1 MNIHVRNLDYDIKE
15 DDLKDIFFKFGEI
28 SSIKIIKNRVAGQP
42 KCSAFVEMPNSP
54 EAEKAIQ
61 ALNESELKGR
71 NIKVRQ
77 SKQRDDKPQQKFSL
91 NRPQGRFGSDRQQG
105 RHGGNR
111 SQQRR
116 DVYRPQ
122 RKPGL

>member
-1 MNIHVRNLDYDIKE
+1 MNIRVRNLDYDIKE
-15 DDLKDIFFKFGEI
+15 DELKDVFSKFGEI
-28 SSIKIIKNRVAGQP
+28 SSIKIVKNKISGQP

-54 EAEKAIQ
+54 EADKAIQ

-71 NIKVRQ
+71 NIKVDQ
-77 SKQRDDKPQQKFSL
+77 AKQRDDKPQQRFSL
-91 NRPQGRFGSDRQQG
+91 NRPQGRFGSDHQQG
-105 RHGGNR
+105 RQSGNR

>member
-1 MNIHVRNLDYDIKE
+1 MNIRVRNLDYDIKE
-15 DDLKDIFFKFGEI
+15 DELRDIFSKFGEI
-28 SSIKIIKNRVAGQP
+28 SSIKLVKNRVSGQP
-42 KCSAFVEMPNSP
+42 KFSAFIEMPNCP
-54 EAEKAIQ
+54 EADKAIQ

-71 NIKVRQ
+71 NIKVDQ
-77 SKQRDDKPQQKFSL
+77 AKQRDDKPQHKFSL
-91 NRPQGRFGSDRQQG
+91 NSPQGRFSSDRQQRG
-105 RHGGNR
+105 HSGNR